1 MVRDGFHSV
10 AVTGKAGGCRR
21 GLRILCYN
29 WIAFPCTLRRL
40 VTAAIIICIRA
51 LPVKKLLGVDRGN
64 SLTPVD
70 NLASLSLWGIPEVEL
85 AYQTNDQPAPKF
97 GRPRR
102 LAISDKCVYH
112 WTKCLLD
119 IELVTHQ
126 RKKHL
131 ARCGLPDRG
140 DIGDTW

>member
-1 MVRDGFHSV
+1 MVRDSFGTV
-10 AVTGKAGGCRR
+10 AVTARAGGRRR
-21 GLRILCYN
+21 GLRILCCV
-29 WIAFPCTLRRL
+29 WIAFPCTLRQL
-40 VTAAIIICIRA
+40 VTAAFIICICA

-70 NLASLSLWGIPEVEL
+70 NLASLSLWEILEVEL

-97 GRPRR
+97 GHPRR

>member
-1 MVRDGFHSV
+1 
-10 AVTGKAGGCRR
+10 
-21 GLRILCYN
+21 
-29 WIAFPCTLRRL
+29 L
-40 VTAAIIICIRA
+40 VTAAFIIGA
-51 LPVKKLLGVDRGN
+51 LSAKKLRGVDRGN

-70 NLASLSLWGIPEVEL
+70 NLASLSLWGILEVEL
-85 AYQTNDQPAPKF
+85 AYQTNDRPAPKF

-126 RKKHL
+126 LKKHQ